1 MMSGSQS
8 ESQDEGSIIK
18 SLLSYAT
25 FLPFLSQRK
34 FSGNFLIETCP
45 VLVSPFLSKLTKTTT
60 MINNSIQFR
69 ESSIDGR

>member
-18 SLLSYAT
+18 SLVTLLSLRS
-25 FLPFLSQRK
+25 FHK
-34 FSGNFLIETCP
+34 GNFSGNFLIETCP